1 MKLFHHRPAVLR
13 RADFL
18 SPRDLLQRA
27 AAIAVI
33 FLLLHLAGLREF
45 TSVLNGTVGS
55 VALGWRSSGV
65 LAVIYII
72 FYLGTVVVA
81 PILVLAAAILAL
93 WEKWIQMRRG
103 VNAVTS
109 TKER

>member
-1 MKLFHHRPAVLR
+1 MKLFNHRPAILR

-27 AAIAVI
+27 AAIVVI
-33 FLLLHLAGLREF
+33 FVLLHLAGLREF

-93 WEKWIQMRRG
+93 WEKWLQARPGG
-103 VNAVTS
+103 VAETS
-109 TKER
+109 MKER